1 MTLEATLARPDA
13 TRHIP
18 GVLLHAWLWLGK
30 AGGPEN
36 GQTQQCNKPPARDG
50 ETHNLCNYGGDTGP
64 WGTQGRPH
72 ASLDLELRVEDL
84 IKGFGGGGEGRGDE
98 KLGGMAEGL
107 EICRKVNG
115 ESQKVCEQTRGR
127 LGSGWKNGQK
137 LRWQVL

>member
-1 MTLEATLARPDA
+1 MTQPGLEATLARPDA

-84 IKGFGGGGEGRGDE
+84 IKGFGGGGKGEEMRNWVGW
-98 KLGGMAEGL
+98 
-107 EICRKVNG
+107 RK
-115 ESQKVCEQTRGR
+115 
-127 LGSGWKNGQK
+127 GWKFVGRSMGSHRRCVSRREVGSALVGRTDK
-137 LRWQVL
+137 S